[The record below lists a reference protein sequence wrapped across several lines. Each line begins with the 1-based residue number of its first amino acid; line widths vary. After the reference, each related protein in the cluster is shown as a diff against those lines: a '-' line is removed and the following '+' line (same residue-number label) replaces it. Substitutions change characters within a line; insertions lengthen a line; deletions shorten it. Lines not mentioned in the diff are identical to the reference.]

1 MAAQL
6 MAMVMGSGGIA
17 SARGRLKGGSGFRML
32 MRARVEAG
40 AAAAAAGWGVIVVD
54 GGAVGNGGVGAGD
67 DAGGSVAKLYR
78 RSCQTLR
85 EGWVWKCGQRGS
97 EVCHY
102 SRLCFFVLGISL
114 H

>member
-1 MAAQL
+1 MRPLQHLLRSLRIRQGEFEGEDTDIPAEYSTHMAAQL

-67 DAGGSVAKLYR
+67 DAGGSVAKL
-78 RSCQTLR
+78 
-85 EGWVWKCGQRGS
+85 
-97 EVCHY
+97 
-102 SRLCFFVLGISL
+102 
-114 H
+114 